1 MGGACCRMGGVC
13 CDADCADCLVDDVIG
28 GIPFCHASSV
38 RGIPGICG
46 CGSDIIGVV
55 VAVGEG

>member
-1 MGGACCRMGGVC
+1 MGGACRRVGGVC
-13 CDADCADCLVDDVIG
+13 CDADCLIDDVIG

-38 RGIPGICG
+38 RGIPGNCG
-46 CGSDIIGVV
+46 RGSDIIGVV